1 MRLLQRPQGDRDVL
15 VGEVR
20 PAIGERVRYEP
31 GADAVERIDEDVARL
46 LMLDLV
52 IFQLER
58 RYSAADAHFEA
69 TMAQVIEHADLLDQA
84 QRRVEREQIDQ
95 RTEPHVPGR
104 AGDRAEIDARNRNH
118 VEGRGV
124 MLRNVQA
131 VDPRIVSR
139 AGEREP
145 LVEQRG
151 ERTVAVLDVIK
162 QSDLHDLSG
171 FPAPEPLP
179 CRREGNQRRLRRSS
193 ERLRGMRWG

>member
-1 MRLLQRPQGDRDVL
+1 MRLLQRPQGDRDIL
-15 VGEVR
+15 VGEVW

-58 RYSAADAHFEA
+58 RYSPADAHFEA

-84 QRRVEREQIDQ
+84 QRGVEREQIDQ

-151 ERTVAVLDVIK
+151 ERAVAVL
-162 QSDLHDLSG
+162 
-171 FPAPEPLP
+171 
-179 CRREGNQRRLRRSS
+179 
-193 ERLRGMRWG
+193 